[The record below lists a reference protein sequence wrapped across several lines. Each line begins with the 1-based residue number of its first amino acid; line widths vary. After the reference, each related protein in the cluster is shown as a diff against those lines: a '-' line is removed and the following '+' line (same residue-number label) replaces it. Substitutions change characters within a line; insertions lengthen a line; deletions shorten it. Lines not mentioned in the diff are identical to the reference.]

1 MKKDDIKLDEGY
13 EPFSEGPKFEFPREI
28 FSLTK
33 ESEDLLKDNK
43 DNKAKNTDFESLLLE
58 LNKQVSDADTSVA
71 ALVSQKEELNNRKLQ
86 IEEDEKKLSN
96 ERFSFEQEMKNE
108 KLSQFLGAYTFRTV
122 PTEPFGLQ
130 ACIAI
135 RHVKLIDAGGTGTE
149 CSRAYPDRYP
159 LCRFLCRRGQR
170 IPHRIYRCPK
180 DCRGTGPITQRAD
193 WAGLYHHRQP
203 DRGRLDRGLGCGF
216 YAGCRAGRPGAEG
229 GVLLL

>member
-13 EPFSEGPKFEFPREI
+13 ETFSEGPKFEFPREI

-43 DNKAKNTDFESLLLE
+43 DNKTKNIDFESLLLE

-108 KLSQFLGAYTFRTV
+108 KQKLNDAKIDFEQEKTKIYADIDFKRQEVINSKNEFEKYRVEQMNLIEKNKAQLEDNYAKFEKIVRTFISKMNNKG
-122 PTEPFGLQ
+122 E
-130 ACIAI
+130 
-135 RHVKLIDAGGTGTE
+135 
-149 CSRAYPDRYP
+149 
-159 LCRFLCRRGQR
+159 
-170 IPHRIYRCPK
+170 
-180 DCRGTGPITQRAD
+180 
-193 WAGLYHHRQP
+193 
-203 DRGRLDRGLGCGF
+203 
-216 YAGCRAGRPGAEG
+216 
-229 GVLLL
+229 

>member
-13 EPFSEGPKFEFPREI
+13 ETFSEGPKFEFPREI

-43 DNKAKNTDFESLLLE
+43 DNKAKSTDFESLLLE

-108 KLSQFLGAYTFRTV
+108 KQKSSIFTDTATFMVGQKGFDEPRRENRPLDAFLILLFESLNNIRIKTKKTAS
-122 PTEPFGLQ
+122 LQ
-130 ACIAI
+130 ILL
-135 RHVKLIDAGGTGTE
+135 HLW
-149 CSRAYPDRYP
+149 
-159 LCRFLCRRGQR
+159 
-170 IPHRIYRCPK
+170 
-180 DCRGTGPITQRAD
+180 
-193 WAGLYHHRQP
+193 WAKRDSNP
-203 DRGRLDRGLGCGF
+203 RP
-216 YAGCRAGRPGAEG
+216 YA
-229 GVLLL
+229 

>member
-13 EPFSEGPKFEFPREI
+13 ETFGEGPKFEFPREI

-43 DNKAKNTDFESLLLE
+43 DNKAKSTDFESLLLE

-108 KLSQFLGAYTFRTV
+108 KQKLNDAKIDFEQEKTKIYADIDFKRQEVINSKNEFEKYRVEQMNLIEKNKAQLEDNYAKFEKIVRTFISKMNNKG
-122 PTEPFGLQ
+122 E
-130 ACIAI
+130 
-135 RHVKLIDAGGTGTE
+135 
-149 CSRAYPDRYP
+149 
-159 LCRFLCRRGQR
+159 
-170 IPHRIYRCPK
+170 
-180 DCRGTGPITQRAD
+180 
-193 WAGLYHHRQP
+193 
-203 DRGRLDRGLGCGF
+203 
-216 YAGCRAGRPGAEG
+216 
-229 GVLLL
+229 